1 MVFIGDIEGRE
12 LTGAGGVVLGTV
24 TSALFH
30 PSEPRV
36 VGAAVRPPA
45 ALVVISRKG
54 TYLPLSALSFG
65 AESVSCDLAR
75 LPTGRKAAEA
85 LGFDPETTVIWTG
98 MPVADPRGKE
108 IGVVRGLTFDETSG
122 VVGRIDVGSG
132 TVADVAH
139 GRYLV
144 PGDAV
149 VGFEQGAVHITCE
162 VGDLEGSG
170 GLAVA
175 AARGAVAASVA
186 ARAAGNAVVG
196 ASGATGKAIRAV
208 AQADLAKRATN
219 TAKRTWRDSVQAF
232 RDGMKDDE

>member
-1 MVFIGDIEGRE
+1 MVFIGEIEGNA
-12 LTGAGGVVLGTV
+12 LMGADGVPIGTV
-24 TSALFH
+24 TNVLFH

-36 VGAAVRPPA
+36 IGVAVRPPA
-45 ALVVISRKG
+45 MAVVVSRKG

-65 AESVSCDLAR
+65 PEGASCEAAK
-75 LPTGRKAAEA
+75 LPTGRKAAEG
-85 LGFDPETTVIWTG
+85 LGFDPDRTVIWSG
-98 MPVADPRGKE
+98 MPVADPHGRE
-108 IGVVRGLTFDETSG
+108 IGVVRGVSFDGASG
-122 VVGRIDVGSG
+122 IVDRIDVGSG

-149 VGFEQGAVHITCE
+149 TGFEQGAIRITAE
-162 VGDLEGSG
+162 VGDLQGSG

-175 AARGAVAASVA
+175 AARGAVAAKVA
-186 ARAAGNAVVG
+186 ARAAGSAVVG

-208 AQADLAKRATN
+208 AQADLAKRATSKARN
-219 TAKRTWRDSVQAF
+219 TWRDSVRAF

>member
-1 MVFIGDIEGRE
+1 MVFIGDIEGRA
-12 LTGAGGVVLGTV
+12 LTGADGIALGTITNV
-24 TSALFH
+24 LFH
-30 PSEPRV
+30 PSESRA
-36 VGAAVRPPA
+36 VGVAVRPPA

-54 TYLPLSALSFG
+54 TYLPLSVLSFG
-65 AESVSCDLAR
+65 PDSVSCDLAK

-108 IGVVRGLTFDETSG
+108 IGVVRGLAFDETSG
-122 VVGRIDVGSG
+122 AVDRLDIGSG

-144 PGDAV
+144 PGDAI
-149 VGFEQGAVHITCE
+149 VGFGQGAVHITTE

-175 AARGAVAASVA
+175 AARGAVAASAA

-208 AQADLAKRATN
+208 AKADLAKRATN
-219 TAKRTWRDSVQAF
+219 TAKRTWRDSVKAF
-232 RDGMKDDE
+232 RDGMRDDE

>member
-1 MVFIGDIEGRE
+1 MVIISDIEGHA
-12 LTGAGGVVLGTV
+12 LTGLGGVALGTV
-24 TSALFH
+24 TNVLFH
-30 PSEPRV
+30 PSEPRA
-36 VGAAVRPPA
+36 VGVAVRPPA
-45 ALVVISRKG
+45 ALVVVSRKG

-65 AESVSCDLAR
+65 PEGASSDLAK
-75 LPTGRKAAEA
+75 LPTGRKAAEG

-98 MPVADPRGKE
+98 MPVADPHGRE
-108 IGVVRGLTFDETSG
+108 IGIVRGLSFDGTTG
-122 VVGRIDVGSG
+122 VVDRIDVGSG

-144 PGDAV
+144 PGDAI
-149 VGFEQGAVHITCE
+149 VGFARGAVHITSE
-162 VGDLEGSG
+162 VGDLQGSG

-186 ARAAGNAVVG
+186 ARAAGEAVVG